1 MAFNFENMKAKK
13 VDKAREENAKQVVF
27 QAMETVE
34 SAILIAYETID
45 NVDCP
50 RSVSGYATRC
60 KELLKTA
67 LKGVST
73 GSFRNMDKGE

>member
-13 VDKAREENAKQVVF
+13 VDKAREENAKQAILE
-27 QAMETVE
+27 AMEMVE
-34 SAILIAYETID
+34 SAITAAYQAIE

-50 RSVSGYATRC
+50 RNVSGYATRC

-67 LKGVST
+67 FKGVST